1 MLISLTDNQYSPIAW
16 SNTCGHEKCPEEVR
30 KTLLRFDDVSLEEL
44 QSESF
49 PGGRFLVFPTDSV
62 KADLGD
68 KDYIFSLT
76 DKESDKPGFKTGNV
90 MGFFCLGEDVRVKI
104 SSRFDNAG
112 KDYFLH
118 YMLQKVCNVAY
129 TPRTE
134 SGEDPLYDF
143 LYQLFPYY
151 LNEALAQGVFRAYV
165 TREYNDANVRGPID
179 VARHI
184 KFNIPFNG
192 KIAYHTREYTTDNAI
207 TQLIRHTIEYIR
219 SLQYGKTV
227 LENSENKSLRDNVMA
242 IEMATPTYSRNDRLN
257 IIHRNARP
265 VTHPYYTA
273 YEPLRKLCLAILT
286 NQKLS
291 YGEDSENMIAG
302 ILFDGASLWEE
313 YLNIVMREDER
324 IGRRL
329 LHPNNRTGFGRQYL
343 FNGSTG
349 DIFPDFLLD
358 IDPEFDDVM
367 TAGQVFDAK
376 YRTKALDGDVY
387 KQMLSYMF
395 RFDSKIGKLMYPV
408 IDYDSRNGKNGKTVL
423 PLRRDNN
430 VVLEAQPFFIPKYS
444 EETKFESFAEDMEK
458 AEAEF
463 LKNLQNDDVKKQ

>member
-1 MLISLTDNQYSPIAW
+1 MSPISLVDNRQNQGFSYEGSCNNLQELLKGVSGKKYSELCA
-16 SNTCGHEKCPEEVR
+16 PESGFIVFPPNALAVDI
-30 KTLLRFDDVSLEEL
+30 KNDDVVLE
-44 QSESF
+44 S
-49 PGGRFLVFPTDSV
+49 RCDN
-62 KADLGD
+62 D
-68 KDYIFSLT
+68 IFKFT
-76 DKESDKPGFKTGNV
+76 TGNV
-90 MGFFCLGEDVRVKI
+90 MGFFSLGEDVRIKI

-134 SGEDPLYDF
+134 SGEDAFYDF

-151 LNEALAQGVFRAYV
+151 LNEALAQGIFRAYV

-219 SLQYGKTV
+219 SLQYGKAV
-227 LENSENKSLRDNVMA
+227 LENSENKCLRDNVMA

-343 FNGSTG
+343 FNGSSG

-408 IDYDSRNGKNGKTVL
+408 SSNSSEKDVTVL
-423 PLRRDNN
+423 KLRRDNSIILKA
-430 VVLEAQPFFIPKYS
+430 VPFVIPAYDQS
-444 EETKFESFAEDMEK
+444 TGFESFVKNMESAEND
-458 AEAEF
+458 F
-463 LKNLQNDDVKKQ
+463 LSKLLSEDVSA

>member
-49 PGGRFLVFPTDSV
+49 SGGRFLFFPTDNAKV
-62 KADLGD
+62 DLGD

-76 DKESDKPGFKTGNV
+76 DKDSDKPGFKTGNV
-90 MGFFCLGEDVRVKI
+90 MGFFSLGEDVRVKI

-192 KIAYHTREYTTDNAI
+192 KIAYHTREYTTDNVI

-227 LENSENKSLRDNVMA
+227 LGNSENKSLRDNVMA

-313 YLNIVMREDER
+313 YLNCVLNEGLKVD
-324 IGRRL
+324 L
-329 LHPNNRTGFGRQYL
+329 KHPNNRTHEGAQYL
-343 FNGSTG
+343 FKNDG
-349 DIFPDFLLD
+349 DQNRRWIFPDFMVGCD
-358 IDPEFDDVM
+358 K
-367 TAGQVFDAK
+367 AKGQVDSAKAIIDAK
-376 YRTKALDGDVY
+376 YKPLGGEIGRDDSF
-387 KQMLSYMF
+387 QMLAYLF
-395 RFDSKIGKLMYPV
+395 RFKSKQGFLIHPVKKGDGTQDPKTMTLYNDDSVKLTVVPFV
-408 IDYDSRNGKNGKTVL
+408 VPETNGNFKG
-423 PLRRDNN
+423 
-430 VVLEAQPFFIPKYS
+430 FC
-444 EETKFESFAEDMEK
+444 EDMED
-458 AEAEF
+458 AEKNMMSF
-463 LKNLQNDDVKKQ
+463 LPFEKNGI

>member
-1 MLISLTDNQYSPIAW
+1 MLISLTDNQYSPVAW
-16 SNTCGHEKCPEEVR
+16 SDKWGYEKCPEEVR
-30 KTLLRFDDVSLEEL
+30 KTLLRFDDVSLEQL
-44 QSESF
+44 QSENFSS
-49 PGGRFLVFPTDSV
+49 GRFLVFPSSDV

-76 DKESDKPGFKTGNV
+76 DKDSDKPGFKTSNV
-90 MGFFCLGEDVRVKI
+90 MGFFSLNEDVRVKI
-104 SSRFDNAG
+104 SSRFDNSG
-112 KDYFLH
+112 QDFFLH

-134 SGEDPLYDF
+134 SGEDAFYDF

-151 LNEALAQGVFRAYV
+151 LNEALAQGIFRAYV

-184 KFNIPFNG
+184 RYNIPFNG

-219 SLQYGKTV
+219 SLQYGEKV
-227 LENSENKSLRDNVMA
+227 LENGSKNLRDNIMA
-242 IEMATPTYSRNDRLN
+242 VEMATPTYSRNDRLN
-257 IIHRNARP
+257 IIRRNVRP

-291 YGEDSENMIAG
+291 YGDDSDNMIAG
-302 ILFDGASLWEE
+302 ILFDGAALWEE
-313 YLNIVMREDER
+313 YLNSIIQEKFGES
-324 IGRRL
+324 L
-329 LHPNNRTGFGRQYL
+329 LHPNNRNGFGRQY
-343 FNGSTG
+343 FFAGASG
-349 DIFPDFLLD
+349 EIFPDFLLD
-358 IDPEFDDVM
+358 ANPASGNVM
-367 TAGQVFDAK
+367 TAGQVLDAK
-376 YRTKALDGDVY
+376 YRNNALDSDVY

-395 RFDSKIGKLMYPV
+395 RFDSKIGKLLYPV

-430 VVLEAQPFFIPKYS
+430 IVLEAQPFFIPKYS

-463 LKNLQNDDVKKQ
+463 LKNIKDGDVDK

>member
-1 MLISLTDNQYSPIAW
+1 M
-16 SNTCGHEKCPEEVR
+16 R
-30 KTLLRFDDVSLEEL
+30 KTLLRFDDVSLEQL
-44 QSESF
+44 QSENFSS
-49 PGGRFLVFPTDSV
+49 GRFLVFPSSDA

-76 DKESDKPGFKTGNV
+76 EKESDKPGFKTSNV
-90 MGFFCLGEDVRVKI
+90 MGFFSLDEDVRVKI
-104 SSRFDNAG
+104 SSRFDNSG
-112 KDYFLH
+112 KDFFLH

-134 SGEDPLYDF
+134 SGEDAFYDF

-151 LNEALAQGVFRAYV
+151 LNDALAQGIYRAYV

-184 KFNIPFNG
+184 KYNIPFNG
-192 KIAYHTREYTTDNAI
+192 KIAYHTREYTTDNVI

-219 SLQYGKTV
+219 SLQYGKIV
-227 LENSENKSLRDNVMA
+227 LENGSKDLRDNIMA

-257 IIHRNARP
+257 IIRRNARP

-291 YGEDSENMIAG
+291 YGEDSDNMIAG

-313 YLNIVMREDER
+313 YLNVIMQEKFGE
-324 IGRRL
+324 RL
-329 LHPNNRTGFGRQYL
+329 LHPNNRNGFGRQY
-343 FNGSTG
+343 FFEGASG
-349 DIFPDFLLD
+349 EIFPDFLLD
-358 IDPEFDDVM
+358 ANPVSGNVM
-367 TAGQVFDAK
+367 TVGQVLDAK
-376 YRTKALDGDVY
+376 YRNNALDSDVY

-395 RFDSKIGKLMYPV
+395 RFDSKNGKLLYPV
-408 IDYDSRNGKNGKTVL
+408 FSKDCDKAKTL
-423 PLRRDNN
+423 RLRRDSNI
-430 VVLEAQPFFIPKYS
+430 VLETIPFFIPDYS
-444 EETKFESFAEDMEK
+444 EKSEFESFVKDMEK
-458 AEAEF
+458 AETEF
-463 LKNLQNDDVKKQ
+463 LESILLR

>member
-1 MLISLTDNQYSPIAW
+1 MLISLTDNQYSPVAW
-16 SNTCGHEKCPEEVR
+16 SNKWGHEKCPEEVR
-30 KTLLRFDDVSLEEL
+30 KTLLRFDDVSLNQL
-44 QSESF
+44 QSECF
-49 PGGRFLVFPTDSV
+49 PGGQFLLFPSDDT

-76 DKESDKPGFKTGNV
+76 DKDSDKPGFKTSNV
-90 MGFFCLGEDVRVKI
+90 MGFFSLGEDVRVKI

-112 KDYFLH
+112 NDYFLH

-129 TPRTE
+129 TPRTK
-134 SGEDPLYDF
+134 SGEDAFYDF

-151 LNEALAQGVFRAYV
+151 LNEALTQGIFRAYV
-165 TREYNDANVRGPID
+165 TREYNDANVRGPIE

-192 KIAYHTREYTTDNAI
+192 KIAYHTREYTTDNVI
-207 TQLIRHTIEYIR
+207 TQLIRHTIEHIR
-219 SLQYGKTV
+219 SLQYGKIV

-265 VTHPYYTA
+265 VAHPYYTA

-313 YLNIVMREDER
+313 YLNIVLADKFAD
-324 IGRRL
+324 RL
-329 LHPNNRTGFGRQYL
+329 LHPNNRSGFGRQYL
-343 FNGSTG
+343 FNGTFG
-349 DIFPDFLLD
+349 EIFPDFLLD
-358 IDPEFDDVM
+358 INPESGNVM
-367 TAGQVFDAK
+367 TAGQVLDAK
-376 YRTKALDGDVY
+376 YRTNALDSDVY

-408 IDYDSRNGKNGKTVL
+408 SSNSSEKDVTVL
-423 PLRRDNN
+423 KLRRDNSIILKA
-430 VVLEAQPFFIPKYS
+430 VPFVIPAYDQS
-444 EETKFESFAEDMEK
+444 TGFESFVKNMESAEND
-458 AEAEF
+458 F
-463 LKNLQNDDVKKQ
+463 LSKLLSEDVSA

>member
-1 MLISLTDNQYSPIAW
+1 MLLISLVDNRQNQEFSYEGSCDKLQELFSSVSGKKYSELSASDSGFIIFPPNAQDVDIK
-16 SNTCGHEKCPEEVR
+16 NDDVVLEC
-30 KTLLRFDDVSLEEL
+30 RFDN
-44 QSESF
+44 
-49 PGGRFLVFPTDSV
+49 
-62 KADLGD
+62 D
-68 KDYIFSLT
+68 K
-76 DKESDKPGFKTGNV
+76 FKFTTGNV
-90 MGFFCLGEDVRVKI
+90 MGFFSLGEDVRIKI

-118 YMLQKVCNVAY
+118 YMLQRVCNVAY

-134 SGEDPLYDF
+134 SGEDSFYDF

-184 KFNIPFNG
+184 KFDIPFNG

-227 LENSENKSLRDNVMA
+227 LENSENKSLRDNAMA

-313 YLNIVMREDER
+313 YLNVVMQKDEK
-324 IGRRL
+324 IGKRL

-343 FNGSTG
+343 FNGSSG

-358 IDPEFDDVM
+358 IKPESGDVM
-367 TAGQVFDAK
+367 TALQVLDAK
-376 YRTKALDGDVY
+376 YRENPLNNDVY

-395 RFDSKIGKLMYPV
+395 RFDSKAGKLMYPV
-408 IDYDSRNGKNGKTVL
+408 SSNSAEKDVTELK
-423 PLRRDNN
+423 LRRDNSI
-430 VVLEAQPFFIPKYS
+430 VLMTVPFIIPAYG
-444 EETKFESFAEDMEK
+444 EETSFEMFVKDMDNAEND
-458 AEAEF
+458 F
-463 LKNLQNDDVKKQ
+463 LNKLLSENVSA

>member
-1 MLISLTDNQYSPIAW
+1 MLISLTDNQYSPVEW

-44 QSESF
+44 QSERFS
-49 PGGRFLVFPTDSV
+49 GGRFLVFPSDNA

-76 DKESDKPGFKTGNV
+76 DKDSDKPGFKTSNV
-90 MGFFCLGEDVRVKI
+90 MGFFSLGEDVRVKI

-112 KDYFLH
+112 QDYFLH

-134 SGEDPLYDF
+134 SGEETFYDF

-151 LNEALAQGVFRAYV
+151 LNEALAQGLFRAYV
-165 TREYNDANVRGPID
+165 TREYNDANARGPID

-192 KIAYHTREYTTDNAI
+192 KIAYHTREYTTDNAV
-207 TQLIRHTIEYIR
+207 TQLIRHTIEYVR
-219 SLQYGKTV
+219 SLQYGKSV

-265 VTHPYYTA
+265 VAHPYYTA

-313 YLNIVMREDER
+313 YLNIVLAEVFN
-324 IGRRL
+324 GRL
-329 LHPNNRTGFGRQYL
+329 MHPNNRTGKGAQYL
-343 FNGSTG
+343 FKN
-349 DIFPDFLLD
+349 DDNHNRRWVFPDFMVGC
-358 IDPEFDDVM
+358 DV
-367 TAGQVFDAK
+367 TKGQVNSAKAIVDAK
-376 YRTKALDGDVY
+376 YKPLKGEVGRDDAF
-387 KQMLSYMF
+387 QMLAYLF
-395 RFDSKIGKLMYPV
+395 RFKSKQGFLIHPVKHDDMLQEPSCMTLYNDSSVKLTSVPFV
-408 IDYDSRNGKNGKTVL
+408 VPKTTGS
-423 PLRRDNN
+423 
-430 VVLEAQPFFIPKYS
+430 F
-444 EETKFESFAEDMEK
+444 EEFRVKMLAAEEK
-458 AEAEF
+458 M
-463 LKNLQNDDVKKQ
+463 KSCLQV

>member
-1 MLISLTDNQYSPIAW
+1 MLISLKDNQYSPVAW
-16 SNTCGHEKCPEEVR
+16 SRDWGCENCPEEVR
-30 KTLLRFDDVSLEEL
+30 KTLLRFDDVSLEQL
-44 QSESF
+44 QSEKFSS
-49 PGGRFLVFPTDSV
+49 GRFLVFPSSDA
-62 KADLGD
+62 KADLED

-76 DKESDKPGFKTGNV
+76 DKESDKPGFKTSNV
-90 MGFFCLGEDVRVKI
+90 MGFFSLDEDVRVKI
-104 SSRFDNAG
+104 SSRFDNSG
-112 KDYFLH
+112 KDFFLH

-134 SGEDPLYDF
+134 SGEDAFYDF

-151 LNEALAQGVFRAYV
+151 LNDALAQGIYRAYV

-184 KFNIPFNG
+184 KYNIPFNG
-192 KIAYHTREYTTDNAI
+192 KIAYHTREYTTDNVI

-219 SLQYGKTV
+219 SLQYGKNV
-227 LENSENKSLRDNVMA
+227 LENGSKDLRDNIMA
-242 IEMATPTYSRNDRLN
+242 VEMATPTYSRNDRLN
-257 IIHRNARP
+257 VMRRNARP

-291 YGEDSENMIAG
+291 YGEDSDNMIAG

-313 YLNIVMREDER
+313 YLNMLMQEDET
-324 IGRRL
+324 IGKRL
-329 LHPNNRTGFGRQYL
+329 LHPNNRNGFGRQY
-343 FNGSTG
+343 FFEGASG
-349 DIFPDFLLD
+349 EIFPDFLLD
-358 IDPEFDDVM
+358 ANPASGNVM
-367 TAGQVFDAK
+367 TAGQVLDAK
-376 YRTKALDGDVY
+376 YRRNALDSDVY

-395 RFDSKIGKLMYPV
+395 RFDSKSGKLLYPV

-423 PLRRDNN
+423 QLRRDNN
-430 VVLEAQPFFIPKYS
+430 IVLEAQPFFIPNYS
-444 EETKFESFAEDMEK
+444 EETDYESFVKNMED

-463 LKNLQNDDVKKQ
+463 LKNIKDGDVDK

>member
-1 MLISLTDNQYSPIAW
+1 MLIHLVDNRQNQEPSYKGSCNNLQELLKGVSGKKYSELCA
-16 SNTCGHEKCPEEVR
+16 PESGFIVFPPNALAVDI
-30 KTLLRFDDVSLEEL
+30 KNDDVVLE
-44 QSESF
+44 S
-49 PGGRFLVFPTDSV
+49 RCDN
-62 KADLGD
+62 D
-68 KDYIFSLT
+68 IFKFT
-76 DKESDKPGFKTGNV
+76 TGNV
-90 MGFFCLGEDVRVKI
+90 MGFFSLGEDVRVKI

-134 SGEDPLYDF
+134 SGEDAFYDF

-165 TREYNDANVRGPID
+165 TREYNNANVRGPID

-313 YLNIVMREDER
+313 YLNIVLAEAFKS
-324 IGRRL
+324 RL
-329 LHPNNRTGFGRQYL
+329 MHPNNRIGFGRQYL
-343 FNGSTG
+343 FNGTSG

-367 TAGQVFDAK
+367 TAGQVLDAK
-376 YRTKALDGDVY
+376 YRNNALDSDVY

-395 RFDSKIGKLMYPV
+395 RFDSKIGQLIYPV
-408 IDYDSRNGKNGKTVL
+408 SPNNSDKGVTVL
-423 PLRRDNN
+423 KLRRDNSI
-430 VVLEAQPFFIPKYS
+430 VLRVIPFIIPAYEKNL
-444 EETKFESFAEDMEK
+444 SFKLFADAMK
-458 AEAEF
+458 EAEKVF
-463 LKNLQNDDVKKQ
+463 LDKISKDVLV

>member
-1 MLISLTDNQYSPIAW
+1 MSPISLVDNRQNQEFSYEGSCDKLQELFNSVSGKKYSELCAHDSGFIVFPPDAQNVDIKNDDVVLE
-16 SNTCGHEKCPEEVR
+16 S
-30 KTLLRFDDVSLEEL
+30 RFDN
-44 QSESF
+44 
-49 PGGRFLVFPTDSV
+49 
-62 KADLGD
+62 D
-68 KDYIFSLT
+68 K
-76 DKESDKPGFKTGNV
+76 FKFTTGNV
-90 MGFFCLGEDVRVKI
+90 MGFFSLGEDVRIKI

-134 SGEDPLYDF
+134 SGEDAFYDF

-151 LNEALAQGVFRAYV
+151 LNEALAQGIFRAYV

-179 VARHI
+179 TARHI

-192 KIAYHTREYTTDNAI
+192 KIAYHTREYTTDNAV

-242 IEMATPTYSRNDRLN
+242 IEMATPTYSRSNRLN

-265 VTHPYYTA
+265 VAHPYYTA

-313 YLNIVMREDER
+313 YLNVVMQKDEK
-324 IGRRL
+324 IGKRL

-343 FNGSTG
+343 FNGSSG

-358 IDPEFDDVM
+358 IKPESGDVM
-367 TAGQVFDAK
+367 TALQVFDAK
-376 YRTKALDGDVY
+376 YRENPLNNDVY

-395 RFDSKIGKLMYPV
+395 RFDSKAGKLMYPV
-408 IDYDSRNGKNGKTVL
+408 SSNSAEKDVTELK
-423 PLRRDNN
+423 LRRDNSI
-430 VVLEAQPFFIPKYS
+430 VLMTVPFIIPAYG
-444 EETKFESFAEDMEK
+444 EETSFEMFVKDMEN
-458 AEAEF
+458 AENEF
-463 LKNLQNDDVKKQ
+463 LNKLLSENVFA

>member
-1 MLISLTDNQYSPIAW
+1 
-16 SNTCGHEKCPEEVR
+16 
-30 KTLLRFDDVSLEEL
+30 
-44 QSESF
+44 
-49 PGGRFLVFPTDSV
+49 
-62 KADLGD
+62 
-68 KDYIFSLT
+68 
-76 DKESDKPGFKTGNV
+76 
-90 MGFFCLGEDVRVKI
+90 MGFFSLGEDVRVKI
-104 SSRFDNAG
+104 SSSFDNAG

-134 SGEDPLYDF
+134 SGEDAFYDF

-165 TREYNDANVRGPID
+165 TREYNNANVRGPID

-313 YLNIVMREDER
+313 YLNIVLAEAFKS
-324 IGRRL
+324 RL
-329 LHPNNRTGFGRQYL
+329 MHPNNRIGFGRQYL
-343 FNGSTG
+343 FNGTSG

-367 TAGQVFDAK
+367 TAGQVLDAK
-376 YRTKALDGDVY
+376 YRNNALDSDVY

-395 RFDSKIGKLMYPV
+395 RFDSKIGQLIYPV
-408 IDYDSRNGKNGKTVL
+408 SPNNSDKGVTVL
-423 PLRRDNN
+423 KLRRDNSI
-430 VVLEAQPFFIPKYS
+430 VLRVIPFIIPAYEKNL
-444 EETKFESFAEDMEK
+444 SFKLFADAMK
-458 AEAEF
+458 EAEKVF
-463 LKNLQNDDVKKQ
+463 LDKISKDVLV

>member
-1 MLISLTDNQYSPIAW
+1 MLISLKDNQYSPVAW
-16 SNTCGHEKCPEEVR
+16 SKDWGCENCPEEVR
-30 KTLLRFDDVSLEEL
+30 KTLLRFDDVSLEQL

-49 PGGRFLVFPTDSV
+49 SGGKFLVFPSGNA

-76 DKESDKPGFKTGNV
+76 EKESDKPGFKTSNV
-90 MGFFCLGEDVRVKI
+90 MGFFSLNEDVRVKI
-104 SSRFDNAG
+104 SSRFDNSG
-112 KDYFLH
+112 KDFFLH

-134 SGEDPLYDF
+134 SGEDAFYDF

-151 LNEALAQGVFRAYV
+151 LNEALAQGIYRAYV

-184 KFNIPFNG
+184 KYNIPFNG
-192 KIAYHTREYTTDNAI
+192 KIAYHTREYTTDNVI

-219 SLQYGKTV
+219 SLQYGKIV
-227 LENSENKSLRDNVMA
+227 LENGSKDLRDNIMA
-242 IEMATPTYSRNDRLN
+242 IEMATSTYSRNDRLN
-257 IIHRNARP
+257 IIRRNARP

-291 YGEDSENMIAG
+291 YGNDSDNMIAG

-313 YLNIVMREDER
+313 YLNAIMQDDETLSK
-324 IGRRL
+324 RL
-329 LHPNNRTGFGRQYL
+329 LHPNNRNGFGRQY
-343 FNGSTG
+343 FFEGASG
-349 DIFPDFLLD
+349 EIFPDFLLD
-358 IDPEFDDVM
+358 ANPASGNVM
-367 TAGQVFDAK
+367 TSGQVLDAK
-376 YRTKALDGDVY
+376 YRRNALDSDVY

-395 RFDSKIGKLMYPV
+395 RFDSKIGKLLYPV
-408 IDYDSRNGKNGKTVL
+408 IDYDSRNGKNEKTVL

-430 VVLEAQPFFIPKYS
+430 IVLEAQPFFIPKYS

>member
-1 MLISLTDNQYSPIAW
+1 MFISLTDNQYSPVAW
-16 SNTCGHEKCPEEVR
+16 SDKWGCENCPEEVR
-30 KTLLRFDDVSLEEL
+30 KTLLRFDDVSLEQL
-44 QSESF
+44 QSDSF
-49 PGGRFLVFPTDSV
+49 SGGKFLVFSSGNA

-76 DKESDKPGFKTGNV
+76 DKDSDKPGFKTSNV
-90 MGFFCLGEDVRVKI
+90 MGFFSLDEDVRVKI
-104 SSRFDNAG
+104 SSRFDNSE
-112 KDYFLH
+112 KDFFLH

-134 SGEDPLYDF
+134 SGEDAFYDF

-151 LNEALAQGVFRAYV
+151 LNEALAQGIFRAYV

-184 KFNIPFNG
+184 KYNIPFNG
-192 KIAYHTREYTTDNAI
+192 KIAYHTREYTTDNVI

-219 SLQYGKTV
+219 SLQYGKIV
-227 LENSENKSLRDNVMA
+227 LENGSKDLRDNIMA
-242 IEMATPTYSRNDRLN
+242 IEMATSTYSRNDRLN

-291 YGEDSENMIAG
+291 YGEDSDNMIAG

-313 YLNIVMREDER
+313 YLNVLMQEKFDE
-324 IGRRL
+324 RL
-329 LHPNNRTGFGRQYL
+329 LHPNNRNGFGRQY
-343 FNGSTG
+343 FFAGASG
-349 DIFPDFLLD
+349 EIFPDFLLD
-358 IDPEFDDVM
+358 ANPASGNVM
-367 TAGQVFDAK
+367 TAGQVLDAK
-376 YRTKALDGDVY
+376 YRNNALDSDVY

-395 RFDSKIGKLMYPV
+395 RFDSKIGKLLYPASSNSSEKGV
-408 IDYDSRNGKNGKTVL
+408 TVL
-423 PLRRDNN
+423 KLRRDSSIILKA
-430 VVLEAQPFFIPKYS
+430 VPFVIPAYDQS
-444 EETKFESFAEDMEK
+444 TGFESFVKNMESAEND
-458 AEAEF
+458 F
-463 LKNLQNDDVKKQ
+463 LSKLLLEDVSA